1 MKNNRKA
8 PENGEGVVLSVRH
21 AGEGGRSVRLFTRTE
36 GKLSFFASRSTLRRC
51 GAGLLAPFTP
61 LRYSAAPSDYGGIL
75 TQYEG
80 RAFFDMT
87 ALSYEELAQW
97 YYAVEIAEQFF
108 PEGQPDGT
116 AYALLLAGAAQGAA
130 RNRTVTAFILSVQ
143 LLAAA
148 GSDPAE
154 EEPMTALRLSPE
166 EQALLG
172 AFRQWRWEGD
182 FPLRI
187 GRGAFLE
194 TARYLDRFIERYGGV
209 AMKTRGAFLA
219 LPAGT
224 GTPSQ

>member
-1 MKNNRKA
+1 MKNRNA
-8 PENGEGVVLSVRH
+8 AENGEGVVLSVRH

-36 GKLSFFASRSTLRRC
+36 GKRAFFASRSTLRRC
-51 GAGLLAPFTP
+51 GAGLLAPFAR
-61 LRYSAAPSDYGGIL
+61 LRYSAVPSDGGLIL

-80 RAFFDMT
+80 WAPFDMT

-108 PEGQPDGT
+108 PEGQPDGN
-116 AYALLLAGAAQGAA
+116 AFALLLAGAAQGAV

-166 EQALLG
+166 GQALLG
-172 AFRQWRWEGD
+172 AFRRWRWEGE

-187 GRGAFLE
+187 GKAAFLE
-194 TARYLDRFIERYGGV
+194 AARYLDRFIERYGDV

-219 LPAGT
+219 LPT
-224 GTPSQ
+224 R